1 MRRTELIM
9 MIPMSLALL
18 GMSSCTPEQKWTE
31 RQVEDFM
38 IVSQEDGPTLGYS
51 PKSGVKLLTVDGF
64 AFKDLNRND
73 SLDVYEDWR
82 LSAQE
87 RAADLAS
94 KLSLEEIAGLMLYS
108 SHQPVPD
115 KNLTADQKK
124 FLKDDHLRAVLITQ
138 VASPVIAAQWNNQ
151 MQAFVEGL
159 DHGIPANT
167 SSDPRHETQGNMEF
181 NAGAGG
187 QISQW
192 PSSLGMAATFDPVLM
207 TQFGEIAAQEYRA
220 LGITTA
226 LSPQIDVATEPRW
239 WRFSGTFGEDPQLVT
254 DMARAYCDAFQTTT
268 DGVTRVSMRW

>member
-1 MRRTELIM
+1 
-9 MIPMSLALL
+9 
-18 GMSSCTPEQKWTE
+18 
-31 RQVEDFM
+31 
-38 IVSQEDGPTLGYS
+38 
-51 PKSGVKLLTVDGF
+51 
-64 AFKDLNRND
+64 
-73 SLDVYEDWR
+73 
-82 LSAQE
+82 
-87 RAADLAS
+87 
-94 KLSLEEIAGLMLYS
+94 MLYS

-207 TQFGEIAAQEYRA
+207 HRTSLVA
-220 LGITTA
+220 LQRHLRRG
-226 LSPQIDVATEPRW
+226 SSVGDGY
-239 WRFSGTFGEDPQLVT
+239 GTRLL
-254 DMARAYCDAFQTTT
+254 
-268 DGVTRVSMRW
+268 